1 VRAAGAPARWAGVAH
16 SYRRLEVTT
25 TEETGAAKRPRQI
38 RRAGIASF
46 PAPIPENPYQ
56 RLLYEHLAPRGF
68 SLEPSRRL
76 RMAYLWS
83 ARKRVG
89 FLHFHW
95 PQPYYASPI
104 GTGRVR
110 LFLSWV
116 RIVLLALRLWTARA
130 LGYTIAWTV
139 HEVLPH
145 ELLSPRLDRTAARL
159 IAANSNLIIAHDEAT
174 ARAAWDVL
182 GVARERVAIIPHGSF
197 AAVYPQRAGR
207 QEARTSLGIPDD
219 AFVFLAFGHIR
230 RYKDIPLLLEAFG
243 DLDQDR
249 VMLVIAGPVMDEDA
263 AGAVRDQAASDRR
276 VRVLLEFV
284 PDDRVAE
291 LFALSDAAV
300 ITRRDGG
307 TSGALVLALSFGLP
321 VVVTGLHEYVQLAA
335 GGAAAWTFE
344 PGHADSLREALA
356 AAASRADYE
365 PKRAAAEKRMHALDW
380 DEVAEATASA
390 LRGAARQE

>member
-1 VRAAGAPARWAGVAH
+1 MIARDEAA
-16 SYRRLEVTT
+16 
-25 TEETGAAKRPRQI
+25 AAQRPRRF
-38 RRAGIASF
+38 RRHGIASF

-56 RLLYEHLAPRGF
+56 RLLYERLAALGF

-76 RMAYLWS
+76 RITYLWS
-83 ARKRVG
+83 GRKRVG

-95 PQPYYASPI
+95 PQPYYVSPV
-104 GTGRVR
+104 GTGRLR

-159 IAANSNLIIAHDEAT
+159 IAASSHLIIAHDEAT
-174 ARAAWDVL
+174 AQAARDVL

-197 AAVYPQRAGR
+197 AAVYPEGAGR
-207 QEARTSLGIPDD
+207 EEARKKLGISDD

-230 RYKDIPLLLEAFG
+230 RYKDIPLLLQSFS

-249 VMLVIAGPVMDEDA
+249 VTLVIAGPVMDEEA
-263 AGAVRDQAASDRR
+263 ASAVREKAASDRR
-276 VRVLLEFV
+276 VRALLEFV

-300 ITRRDGG
+300 LTRSDGG
-307 TSGALVLALSFGLP
+307 TSGALVLALSFGVP
-321 VVVTGLHEYVQLAA
+321 VVVAASPEYVQLAA
-335 GGAAAWTFE
+335 GGAGAWTFE
-344 PGHADSLREALA
+344 PGDADSLRQALA
-356 AAASRADYE
+356 AAASGADYE
-365 PKRAAAEKRMHALDW
+365 AKRAASQKRMHALGW
-380 DEVAEATASA
+380 DKVAQATASA
-390 LRGAARQE
+390 LRGATRHE